1 MDDDKG
7 VDPTVAVDAV
17 VVGGVDRGLV
27 IEGGPPPGG
36 CNTLANPKADLAWN

>member
-1 MDDDKG
+1 MDDDEG

-17 VVGGVDRGLV
+17 VGGGVDRGLV
-27 IEGGPPPGG
+27 KGGPPPGG